1 MGAAGTGGAS
11 ARRRVD
17 RHCLRVAVVALLV
30 LTAFFAPGVSGVSG
44 ASVAAPNAAVGS
56 GCAAPESHEELRPG
70 RPDRERP
77 RPVLPRPQRLAVE
90 QPATGAGP
98 AVPCAQSE
106 LAWTPVEALPHPLER
121 IPIDRN

>member
-1 MGAAGTGGAS
+1 MGAAGTGGAIGP
-11 ARRRVD
+11 RRVD
-17 RHCLRVAVVALLV
+17 RHRLVRVAIVALLV
-30 LTAFFAPGVSGVSG
+30 LTAFFAPGMSG
-44 ASVAAPNAAVGS
+44 ASVAAPTAGVGS
-56 GCAAPESHEELRPG
+56 GCAAAESHEELRPG

-90 QPATGAGP
+90 RPPTGAGP

-106 LAWTPVEALPHPLER
+106 LAWSPVEALPHPLER